1 MSLERKNQ
9 NLGYTKDNCCLIC
22 LEFNVGEWDIF
33 NKSNNATEK
42 TSGWNKEKI
51 KYAVNC
57 TKNYYAIVI
66 QNWWERK

>member
-1 MSLERKNQ
+1 
-9 NLGYTKDNCCLIC
+9 LIC

-33 NKSNNATEK
+33 NRNNNATEK

-66 QNWWERK
+66 QNWWKNKS